1 VSGVLVT
8 AFPPVVVFSAFGTFL
23 LVLTESGGVPE
34 TEAFK
39 ASGDHYEV
47 FHCAQVP
54 VEFDFP

>member
-1 VSGVLVT
+1 MV
-8 AFPPVVVFSAFGTFL
+8 FGTIGAFL

-39 ASGDHYEV
+39 TSGDHYEV

-54 VEFDFP
+54 LEFDFP